1 MASSL
6 VSLAVLGF
14 PVNLVTSFL
23 GYGWC
28 PCALVGAALCS
39 CLGGTPRLT
48 FRRQAK
54 LLRPSTG
61 AEGSFGESSEAFGE
75 LAEVFGESAEVFGES
90 AEVFRK
96 LAEV

>member
-1 MASSL
+1 M
-6 VSLAVLGF
+6 
-14 PVNLVTSFL
+14 
-23 GYGWC
+23 
-28 PCALVGAALCS
+28 GAALCG

-61 AEGSFGESSEAFGE
+61 AEGSFGESSELAEVFGE
-75 LAEVFGESAEVFGES
+75 LAEVFGESAEVSGES